1 MRRRTAKWLRA
12 INDPERHPW
21 ATYLVP
27 LLAFILVVA
36 LDWVRLDREGVASP
50 QEARELLYRVGV
62 AAYVAAL
69 FVLLFTRSWSLQQL
83 GLLGLLIAGAEL
95 KVRLIARAG
104 PQPVREW
111 ERDITQA
118 TFEVSM
124 IAILVA
130 LFMYAAV
137 RIVRWMTEQHYHDEE
152 DPYG

>member
-1 MRRRTAKWLRA
+1 MRRRTAKWL
-12 INDPERHPW
+12 RHPW